1 MTTSNDV
8 PAAAPRRR
16 WTTFTLI
23 VAVLVVA
30 AVTIGIT
37 YLLTTIIEHK
47 QEEKNLWVRQVDVN
61 EITTDPAQWGKNWPR
76 EYDGY
81 VRTVDKTHTQY
92 GGSEG
97 DLPPEKIERD
107 PWIKRMFAGYA
118 FAIDYRDR
126 RGHAYMLYDQEQ
138 TKRVNERP
146 QPGACLH
153 CHASAIP
160 TYRRLGM
167 AAIQNIPADQVKLLP
182 DDFNWPAVMK
192 GFELM
197 STMGYTQAHAEVLK
211 TPDGTPNE
219 SKLVAGGSSVSERSP
234 ANATGAAAS
243 APTTRAALAHHAG
256 EAHPVSCVDCHD
268 PNSM

>member
-81 VRTVDKTHTQY
+81 LRTVDQQRTLY

-97 DLPPEKIERD
+97 TPTKRRLEKN
-107 PWIKRMFAGYA
+107 PWLTRMFAGYA
-118 FAIDYRDR
+118 FAIDFRER
-126 RGHAYMLYDQEQ
+126 RGHAYMMYDQEQ
-138 TKRVNERP
+138 TKRVLDKP
-146 QPGACLH
+146 QPGA
-153 CHASAIP
+153 
-160 TYRRLGM
+160 
-167 AAIQNIPADQVKLLP
+167 
-182 DDFNWPAVMK
+182 
-192 GFELM
+192 
-197 STMGYTQAHAEVLK
+197 
-211 TPDGTPNE
+211 
-219 SKLVAGGSSVSERSP
+219 
-234 ANATGAAAS
+234 
-243 APTTRAALAHHAG
+243 
-256 EAHPVSCVDCHD
+256 
-268 PNSM
+268 